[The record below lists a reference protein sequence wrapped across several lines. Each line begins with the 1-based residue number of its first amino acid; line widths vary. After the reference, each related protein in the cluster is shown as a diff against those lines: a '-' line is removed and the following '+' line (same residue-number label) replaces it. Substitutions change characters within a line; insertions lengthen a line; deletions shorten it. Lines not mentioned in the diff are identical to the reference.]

1 MSNKIVFETDAF
13 AATKE
18 VWLKASD
25 CLGINN
31 ETGTTEIKR
40 LSPNKVQIISLSG
53 DILAELSAT
62 VKGNKKVW
70 SQNKT
75 VY

>member
-25 CLGINN
+25 YLGINKGK
-31 ETGTTEIKR
+31 GTTEIKR
-40 LSPNKVQIISLSG
+40 LSPNKVQIISLNG

>member
-13 AATKE
+13 AVTKE
-18 VWLKASD
+18 VWLKAAEY
-25 CLGINN
+25 LGIKK

-40 LSPNKVQIISLSG
+40 LSPNKVQIISLTG
-53 DILAELSAT
+53 DVLAELSAS

-70 SQNKT
+70 TQNKT

>member
-1 MSNKIVFETDAF
+1 M
-13 AATKE
+13 
-18 VWLKASD
+18 
-25 CLGINN
+25 
-31 ETGTTEIKR
+31 GTTEIKR
-40 LSPNKVQIISLSG
+40 LSPNKVQIINLSG

-70 SQNKT
+70 SQNKA

>member
-25 CLGINN
+25 YLGINK
-31 ETGTTEIKR
+31 ETGTSEIKR

>member
-25 CLGINN
+25 YLGINK
-31 ETGTTEIKR
+31 ETGTSEIKR

-70 SQNKT
+70 SQNKA

>member
-18 VWLKASD
+18 VWLKATE
-25 CLGINN
+25 CLEIKKKKGI
-31 ETGTTEIKR
+31 TEIKR

-70 SQNKT
+70 SQNEA

>member
-18 VWLKASD
+18 VWLKASEY
-25 CLGINN
+25 LGINK
-31 ETGTTEIKR
+31 ETGTSEIKR
-40 LSPNKVQIISLSG
+40 LSPNKVQIISMSG

-70 SQNKT
+70 CQNKT
-75 VY
+75 VC